1 MKKLL
6 LAVCCLFMTS
16 SAFAQ
21 WEIGIK
27 LTPSIGTNRI
37 VAPKELNFEALNA
50 KTHFGGG
57 VIAYYFFG
65 ENYAFSTGLIYNGR
79 GAGVKYNFTNTANG
93 TSQVQSDSDEFGVQ
107 YLEIPVSVKLFT
119 NDVATDTRLYFQAG
133 GSLNPRISAK
143 VDNEKLDPEDNKY
156 TTHFNLIDISAL
168 IGFGAEKQM
177 GESTKI
183 FGGFSYHRGLIDIDD
198 HYEEVFKNVEVNG
211 KKIDSKNIEIKNNYV
226 SLDLGLKF

>member
-6 LAVCCLFMTS
+6 LAVCCLFLSS

-27 LTPSIGTNRI
+27 LSPSIATNRVVHPSTI
-37 VAPKELNFEALNA
+37 NFETLNA

-57 VIAYYFFG
+57 VIADYFFG
-65 ENYAFSTGLIYNGR
+65 ENYALSTGLIYMGK
-79 GAGVKYNFTNTANG
+79 GAGVKYSRNDG
-93 TSQVQSDSDEFGVQ
+93 TEAGNDEFGIQ
-107 YLEIPVSVKLFT
+107 YLEIPVTVKLFT

-133 GSLNPRISAK
+133 GSIDPRISAK
-143 VDNEKLDPEDNKY
+143 VNGDKLDPSDNKY
-156 TTHFNLIDISAL
+156 TTHFNLIDIAVLMSA
-168 IGFGAEKQM
+168 GVEKQM

-198 HYEEVFKNVEVNG
+198 FYEEKFS
-211 KKIDSKNIEIKNNYV
+211 SKNIEIKNSYV